1 MNGDLSWSLARAS
14 RLRPDAPGIVDGS
27 TFIVDDAEIAALI
40 TDAEHL
46 RVARTLADR

>member
-1 MNGDLSWSLARAS
+1 MNGDLSWSLVRAS

-27 TFIVDDAEIAALI
+27 RVVTYAEIASLI

-46 RVARTLADR
+46 RVARALADR